1 MRFDKQ
7 LGREVPEDGVDYEL
21 VPGENDAWAI
31 RFKTGPYVE
40 TVFGFGQLRVSGEGE
55 EPVMSFD
62 FDIIETPD
70 ADLSAKDID
79 LQLAVGDVLSDILV
93 RSIEEETVVT
103 RESE

>member
-21 VPGENDAWAI
+21 VPGDNDAWAI

-62 FDIIETPD
+62 FDIY
-70 ADLSAKDID
+70 
-79 LQLAVGDVLSDILV
+79 
-93 RSIEEETVVT
+93 
-103 RESE
+103 